1 MRYAVCGMQYSG
13 NCRGSRDGLQ
23 VASAQGAQAAF
34 ESARRGLATADG
46 AVTRC
51 LCRMFRGDSDQWP
64 GGALQ
69 AFWKQHV
76 GCAGAPGDWE
86 VRGGREDI
94 STVERLEKRSLGVV
108 GVRPGANTRPVNG

>member
-1 MRYAVCGMQYSG
+1 MQYSG

-86 VRGGREDI
+86 CAAGVKIFPLGSGW
-94 STVERLEKRSLGVV
+94 RSARWGLWGS
-108 GVRPGANTRPVNG
+108 GLALTLAQ